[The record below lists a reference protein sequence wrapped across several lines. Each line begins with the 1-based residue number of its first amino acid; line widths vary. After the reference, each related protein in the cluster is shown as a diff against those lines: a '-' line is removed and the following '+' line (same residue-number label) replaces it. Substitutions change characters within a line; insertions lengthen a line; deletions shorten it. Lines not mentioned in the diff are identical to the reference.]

1 MKAMRIVI
9 PVAVVLAITGCSGED
24 AAENLIEQQ
33 IESESGED
41 VDIDFDDG
49 GISIQTEDGGISIET
64 DDEGNVSIQT
74 EDGEMSIDS
83 DGNQTVIQT
92 DDGEMSIDSDD
103 GETVIQSEDG
113 ETVIGSS
120 TGELP
125 DDFPSEIPMPGD
137 LAIEYTQ
144 SMSGADGQTFL
155 IGGTS
160 NGAYEDVSGAYI
172 AALEAAGFSQQQL
185 ITTPDGNFFSYDNG
199 TWNLGGSVSVDDG
212 ATAFVMTVTPSA
224 GG

>member
-1 MKAMRIVI
+1 MKSMRILI
-9 PVAVVLAITGCSGED
+9 PVAVVLGITGCGGD
-24 AAENLIEQQ
+24 DLAENVLEQQ

-49 GISIQTEDGGISIET
+49 DISIQTEDGGISIET
-64 DDEGNVSIQT
+64 DDEGNISIQT

-83 DGNQTVIQT
+83 DGDQTVIQS
-92 DDGEMSIDSDD
+92 DDGEMSIDSED
-103 GETVIQSEDG
+103 GEMVIQSEDG
-113 ETVIGSS
+113 ETIIGSS

-125 DDFPSEIPMPGD
+125 DDFPSEVPVPDD

-144 SMSGADGQTFL
+144 SMSGAGGQTFL

-160 NGAYEDVSGAYI
+160 SGAYGDVSDEYI

-185 ITTPDGNFFSYDNG
+185 ITTPDGNVFFYDNG
-199 TWNLGGSVSVDDG
+199 TWNVQGSASVDDG
-212 ATAFVMTVTPSA
+212 TTAFAMTVTPSM
-224 GG
+224 GN